1 MNKELKE
8 MIKDKIIKYEMD
20 LDQTIEFIFN
30 LSEEL
35 KKELEKEKWT
45 TNTKTT

>member
-35 KKELEKEKWT
+35 KKEQEKEK
-45 TNTKTT
+45 

>member
-35 KKELEKEKWT
+35 KKELEKEK
-45 TNTKTT
+45 